1 MASHKIN
8 QRSREKPPIKPFLP
22 ILEESGNRP
31 QFLAE
36 QRLGGDKRV
45 EFSKGAQYMFQGPRR
60 SHDSNSIQC
69 RFLQDIISWALDL
82 RLQSYNRNKTQ
93 RNATAG
99 VREAKKPIET
109 DGQRATR
116 AVPEKR
122 GIPCCHLIAT
132 VQESILRLRAQ
143 GCARDKRRPETGRLF
158 IMMLFVAMLLIT
170 MRFRT

>member
-1 MASHKIN
+1 MASRKIN

-69 RFLQDIISWALDL
+69 RFLQESRWEGYEPPSSYSKGTRKYTRRSRARGYGRPKKEEAPRNGTPPHLDAL
-82 RLQSYNRNKTQ
+82 S
-93 RNATAG
+93 
-99 VREAKKPIET
+99 P
-109 DGQRATR
+109 
-116 AVPEKR
+116 
-122 GIPCCHLIAT
+122 
-132 VQESILRLRAQ
+132 
-143 GCARDKRRPETGRLF
+143 
-158 IMMLFVAMLLIT
+158 MLFLTAT
-170 MRFRT
+170 FFRAMRFRPGGNGATRS

>member
-1 MASHKIN
+1 MMASRKIN

-69 RFLQDIISWALDL
+69 RFLQESRWEGYEPPSSYSKGTRKYTRRSRARGYGRPKERRIPVHRHLPQRRLGRASRERTGWCYTFDCDLSDIMTEAHIDRQD
-82 RLQSYNRNKTQ
+82 RLKSR
-93 RNATAG
+93 
-99 VREAKKPIET
+99 
-109 DGQRATR
+109 
-116 AVPEKR
+116 
-122 GIPCCHLIAT
+122 
-132 VQESILRLRAQ
+132 
-143 GCARDKRRPETGRLF
+143 
-158 IMMLFVAMLLIT
+158 
-170 MRFRT
+170 